1 MTKRIAHDEVT
12 LEIDAPPAQ
21 VYDLI
26 SDITRSAPVG
36 ALAGRLATHA
46 LGAGT
51 TILASG
57 IATSVLGVLALVV
70 VRPISSP
77 HPEPM
82 TAPLAGLPA

>member
-1 MTKRIAHDEVT
+1 
-12 LEIDAPPAQ
+12 
-21 VYDLI
+21 
-26 SDITRSAPVG
+26 
-36 ALAGRLATHA
+36 LATHA